1 MIIFGIFKIYKII
14 KIMSKR
20 EILEKIAE
28 YEKSKKF
35 FQRIGNYF
43 VAEEIGD
50 YILEIKYHMNN
61 NMYSEDLFDEVEKYI
76 NKNKR

>member
-1 MIIFGIFKIYKII
+1 
-14 KIMSKR
+14 MSKR

-28 YEKSKKF
+28 YEKARHYFLS
-35 FQRIGNYF
+35 IGNYF
-43 VAEEIGD
+43 AAEEIGD

-61 NMYSEDLFDEVEKYI
+61 GQYDEDLFDEVEKYI